1 MTTDEAEQVTGI
13 EMSDEEIDEF
23 LYEQGHGILSLS
35 TDGEVYG
42 VPISFGYDGENLSM
56 HLLQFGEESRKVAY
70 MAGTE
75 TACLTTYHVEG
86 RFAWKSVVAQGPL
99 REVPDE
105 AIEHVEEALDDN
117 GWFPTIFPPTAP
129 MTDVKYV
136 ELTVQEASGRKGQAH
151 QD

>member
-13 EMSDEEIDEF
+13 EMTDEEIDEF

-35 TDGEVYG
+35 TEREVYG
-42 VPISFGYDGENLSM
+42 VPISFGYDGENLYM
-56 HLLQFGEESRKVAY
+56 HLLQFGDKSRKLEYV
-70 MAGTE
+70 AGTE
-75 TACLTTYHVEG
+75 TACLTTYTVEG

-99 REVPDE
+99 WEVSDE
-105 AIEHVEEALDDN
+105 AIDHVEEALDDN

-129 MTDVKYV
+129 MTDVRYV
-136 ELTVQEASGRKGQAH
+136 ELAIQEASGRKGQAH